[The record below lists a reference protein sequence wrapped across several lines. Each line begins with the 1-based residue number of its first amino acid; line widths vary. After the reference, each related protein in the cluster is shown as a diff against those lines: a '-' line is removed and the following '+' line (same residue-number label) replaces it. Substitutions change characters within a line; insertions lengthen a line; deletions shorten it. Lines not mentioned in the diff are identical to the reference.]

1 MAEEK
6 KNSAPASVSK
16 EAVKKT
22 GEKLKFFARVKKW
35 FREMKSELKK
45 VVWPTPKQTANST
58 IVAVVVMVVAA
69 IVLWAFDKGA
79 SAVVQALISIFD

>member
-6 KNSAPASVSK
+6 KTTPAPAPKV
-16 EAVKKT
+16 AVKRT
-22 GEKLKFFARVKKW
+22 GEKVKLSTRIGKW

-58 IVAVVVMVVAA
+58 IVAVVMMA
-69 IVLWAFDKGA
+69 A
-79 SAVVQALISIFD
+79 SAVVLWVFDSGAQAVVKALISIFS